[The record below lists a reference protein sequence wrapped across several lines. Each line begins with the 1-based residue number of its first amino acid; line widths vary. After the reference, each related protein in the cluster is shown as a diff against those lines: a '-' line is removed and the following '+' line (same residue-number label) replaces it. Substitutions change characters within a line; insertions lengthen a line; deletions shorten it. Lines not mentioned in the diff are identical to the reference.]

1 LAAGRLWDE
10 LRQRQLWRKP
20 TIKSEEEESIVG
32 RLVEIDG
39 ATSGIMILILPVL
52 REAIDGTDK
61 LTVDRRQLPDE

>member
-52 REAIDGTDK
+52 REAIDGR
-61 LTVDRRQLPDE
+61 LC

>member
-1 LAAGRLWDE
+1 MAAGRLWDE